1 MLRISKITLGLAC
14 ALLLSA
20 QAPAPSDRVTVTGE
34 KEVPRKIIDDFIA
47 SQAAPTEALDKMARW
62 NVPVCPMA
70 VGVPKDFARFVEKR
84 VRDVAA
90 QVGAPVGPDSCKQNV
105 SILFTPE
112 PQAVVNEIRRRNSA
126 FMGYHHSTDEADRL
140 ARVTHPIQAWH
151 MTGSRD
157 IRGSLEPDN
166 PRSQTN
172 TLTITY
178 PAAPPVPDNQMVT
191 IQMPNARASSVTG
204 SHLGNGL
211 SSEFTHVLIV
221 ADRKWAADPEIGAI
235 ADAMAVLALSRPV
248 LSDNCRNLPSILDL
262 LAKDCTRAADTKAIT
277 GADLALLRGLYKMMP
292 DAKLSKQRDEVAYQM
307 QQSLAGH

>member
-1 MLRISKITLGLAC
+1 MRANKIALILAC
-14 ALLLSA
+14 ALLFGA

-90 QVGAPVGPDSCKQNV
+90 QVGAPLGGDSCKQNV

-112 PQAVVNEIRRRNSA
+112 PQAVVNEIRRRNPA
-126 FMGYHHSTDEADRL
+126 FLGYHHSTRQGDEMAQ
-140 ARVTHPIQAWH
+140 VTHPIQAWH
-151 MTGSRD
+151 MTGTRD
-157 IRGSLEPDN
+157 MRGSLEPDN

-178 PAAPPVPDNQMVT
+178 PAVPPPPDQMVT

-235 ADAMAVLALSRPV
+235 ADAMAVLALSRPA
-248 LSDNCRNLPSILDL
+248 LSDSCRSLPSILDL
-262 LAKDCTRAADTKAIT
+262 LAKDCARAADTKAIT
-277 GADLALLRGLYKMMP
+277 DADLALLRGLYKMMP
-292 DAKLSKQRDEVAYQM
+292 DAKLSKQRDEVAFQM
-307 QQSLAGH
+307 QQSLMGH